1 MWFLKACLSFLFGVF
16 QSLFLAIFLE
26 SFRGFSLGD
35 LLGDICMNLRGSFPF
50 DSPPKSVRK
59 GARFWG
65 FCCSRVPSVLD
76 GNPSIPLDSMSFG
89 GP

>member
-1 MWFLKACLSFLFGVF
+1 MCCSHSFFLVVFGALSWRFSWKDFEAVFL
-16 QSLFLAIFLE
+16 
-26 SFRGFSLGD
+26 R
-35 LLGDICMNLRGSFPF
+35 ICCGMHARTLRGSFPF

-65 FCCSRVPSVLD
+65 FCWLRVCGVL
-76 GNPSIPLDSMSFG
+76 GRNPSIPLDSTSFG